1 MSVTDP
7 ALLQRRF
14 PAAVERV
21 FNRGDDIKIQVEES
35 RQGHP
40 VPSVEV
46 GGKTMRVHSRG
57 DPFRESERMI
67 QNMEPS
73 AFDCIVVFG
82 FGFAYHLELLLE
94 RLSPEGTLLVIE
106 RHGEMVKR
114 AMERRNL
121 TFLLG
126 DERISLL
133 VAPSSEEVA
142 EELKKRSTR
151 RVTILLH
158 RGSAVL
164 DPEFYEKVR
173 EWVRSHLSMKE
184 VNMATLARFERIWGA
199 NIARNLASFIS
210 SPGIDAFY
218 GRFSDMT
225 AIVIG
230 AGPSLE
236 DSIPHLRRLQEKC
249 VVVAVD
255 TVYSYL
261 MERGVEPHFCLSV
274 DPQVINARYFEGA
287 QAGKTVLVFEPTVH
301 PAALRLFPGRAV
313 TTGVAF
319 DLLGWIE
326 RMTGR
331 KGEITHGGSV
341 STNAADMAHRLGA
354 DKIVLVGQDLSFTGG
369 RAHVRGA
376 RFEELQHR
384 MTNRVRT
391 VEMMNRGQLYALPRI
406 DLPSLEGGDVHTNQ
420 KMMVF
425 IRWFEEHAHL
435 RLVNGTARGI
445 RLKNIPP
452 VSLEELTDSLDDNPV
467 RERIDRILNEVEI
480 TSKKIEQISR
490 VILSRIDDMSREVK
504 ELIPLLEEGVSLS
517 DKLAEEM
524 SRGKD
529 AGKTRYLVKRLDELD
544 HRIKKFDSIREMISF
559 TTQRVIHTIT
569 EGYEIEEGGEPESEV
584 ARRSAYLYGGL
595 LEGARFNRKIFER
608 MTGVIQSIENK
619 S

>member
-1 MSVTDP
+1 
-7 ALLQRRF
+7 
-14 PAAVERV
+14 V
-21 FNRGDDIKIQVEES
+21 FRGGDDIQVQVDES
-35 RQGHP
+35 RQGDP
-40 VPSVEV
+40 VPRVDLDGRSL
-46 GGKTMRVHSRG
+46 RVHSRG

-67 QNMEPS
+67 QNMDPS
-73 AFDCIVVFG
+73 AFDCIVVLG

-94 RLSPEGTLLVIE
+94 RLSPAGTLLVIE

-114 AMERRNL
+114 AMENRDL
-121 TFLLG
+121 TFLFG
-126 DERISLL
+126 DERFALL
-133 VAPSSEEVA
+133 VNPGSREVA
-142 EELKKRSTR
+142 EELKKHSTR

-158 RGSAVL
+158 RGSAAL
-164 DPEFYEKVR
+164 STDYYEKAR

-184 VNMATLARFERIWGA
+184 VNIATLARFERIWGA

-210 SPGIDAFY
+210 SAGVGAFY
-218 GRFSDMT
+218 GQFKGMT

-287 QAGKTVLVFEPTVH
+287 PAGRTVLVFEPTVH
-301 PAALRLFPGRAV
+301 PAALRFFPGRAV
-313 TTGVAF
+313 STGVAF
-319 DLLGWIE
+319 ELLGWIE

-341 STNAADMAHRLGA
+341 STNAADMAHRLGV
-354 DKIVLVGQDLSFTGG
+354 DRVVLVGQDLSFPDG

-384 MTNRVRT
+384 MTNRVKT

-406 DLPSLEGGDVHTNQ
+406 DYPSLDGGDVHTNQ

-435 RLVNGTARGI
+435 GLVNGTARGV
-445 RLKNIPP
+445 LLNNIPP
-452 VSLEELTDSLDDNPV
+452 VSLDELAGSLEDHPV
-467 RERIDRILNEVEI
+467 RDTIDRILDEETIQGEKIDELNE
-480 TSKKIEQISR
+480 TF
-490 VILSRIDDMSREVK
+490 LSRIEEMTREVG
-504 ELIPLLEEGVSLS
+504 ELIPLLEEGVNLS
-517 DKLAEEM
+517 GKLAEEI
-524 SRGKD
+524 SGGGD
-529 AGKTRYLVKRLDELD
+529 GGKTRYLLQRLDDLD
-544 HRIKKFDSIREMISF
+544 RKIKQFDSIREMISF

-569 EGYEIEEGGEPESEV
+569 EGYEIEEEGEPEGEA
-584 ARRSAYLYGGL
+584 ARRSAYLYKGL
-595 LEGARFNRKIFER
+595 LEGARFNQKLFRR
-608 MTGVIQSIENK
+608 MTGVIRTVENI